1 MNKKR
6 CLRALAGAFSVAAM
20 MPGIGH
26 AADASFTASATL
38 QDGMVVSCNNLSFG
52 TIIRPANYAGG
63 GSVNV
68 QQNGSVSLSP
78 GLAHLNDAQA
88 GECTVSGETGS
99 DATAV
104 LSSGAAT
111 WNANAWALE
120 GVALDGGAGTNA
132 LVANLFLSKISGIG
146 NETLKISGPVILN
159 SAADSPA
166 GTYTSAPVTITV
178 TD

>member
-1 MNKKR
+1 MNQNR
-6 CLRALAGAFSVAAM
+6 VFALVAGALSVAVM
-20 MPGIGH
+20 MPGAAT
-26 AADASFTASATL
+26 AADATFTASATL

-63 GSVNV
+63 GAVNL

-88 GECTVSGETGS
+88 GDCTVSGEQGS

-104 LSSGAAT
+104 LSSGTGT
-111 WNANAWALE
+111 WNSNAWALE
-120 GVALDGGAGTNA
+120 GVPLNGGAGTSA
-132 LVANLFLSKISGIG
+132 LVANLILSKISGIG

-159 SAADSPA
+159 SANDSPA